1 MPATSNIERHPL
13 QPFLPKDARLL
24 MLGSFPP
31 PKERWC
37 MDFFYPNPQND
48 MWRIMGQVFFVNKLH
63 FCTPDKRFK
72 HEEIVTFCEK
82 QGIAIFDTAQAVIR
96 QKGNASDEHLE
107 IVEQTNIA
115 ALLQQLPQCH
125 DICCTGGKAAETL
138 AEILHTNTPKVGEY
152 TETTFANKP
161 IRFWRMPSTSR
172 AYPLSLDKKAAA
184 YQHMS
189 AQIWRKR
196 IEVVAAVIFDDD
208 NRIFATQR
216 GYGEWKDWWEF
227 PGGKIETGET
237 PRQALQREIRE
248 ELDAE
253 IEVGELMKTIDYD
266 YPNFHLTMHCYKCRL
281 SVTGYRLR
289 EHEAAKWLAPNELQ
303 TVQWL
308 PADEDFIKE
317 LNANT
322 IRIVFEEAERQAIA
336 YDGNKPIGECQYN
349 IDRTGK
355 WIIMHTGVRHEYNG
369 RGIAKRLVEKIIE
382 AARERGTKIIPVCSY
397 AQRMMSGKDEYKDV
411 L

>member
-1 MPATSNIERHPL
+1 MPTAPNIEHHPL

-31 PKERWC
+31 SKERWC

-48 MWRIMGQVFFVNKLH
+48 MWRIVGQVFFGDKLH
-63 FCTPDKRFK
+63 FCKPDKRFK
-72 HEEIVTFCEK
+72 YDEIVAFCQK

-115 ALLQQLPQCH
+115 ALLQQLPQCR
-125 DICCTGGKAAETL
+125 DICCTGGKAADTL
-138 AEILHTNTPKVGEY
+138 AEMLYTNTPKVGEY
-152 TETTFANKP
+152 IETTYADRA

-196 IEVVAAVIFDDD
+196 IEVVAAVIFDAEG
-208 NRIFATQR
+208 RIFATQR

-253 IEVGELMKTIDYD
+253 IEVGELIKTIDYD
-266 YPNFHLTMHCYKCRL
+266 YPNFHLTMHCFRCRL
-281 SVTGYRLR
+281 MGGLTLK
-289 EHEAAKWLAPNELQ
+289 EHEAARWLALNELQ

-317 LNANT
+317 LKN
-322 IRIVFEEAERQAIA
+322 
-336 YDGNKPIGECQYN
+336 C
-349 IDRTGK
+349 
-355 WIIMHTGVRHEYNG
+355 
-369 RGIAKRLVEKIIE
+369 
-382 AARERGTKIIPVCSY
+382 
-397 AQRMMSGKDEYKDV
+397 
-411 L
+411 